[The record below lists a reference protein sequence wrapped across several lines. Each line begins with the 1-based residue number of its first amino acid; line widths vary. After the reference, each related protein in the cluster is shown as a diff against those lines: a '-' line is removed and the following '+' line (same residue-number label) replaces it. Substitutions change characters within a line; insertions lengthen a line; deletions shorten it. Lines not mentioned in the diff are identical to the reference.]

1 MLEKKRYPDLAKDGD
16 EGKAKEDE
24 PTSSAVSFMFFML
37 FECTSQLHAYRLV
50 SSSRFDERQR
60 MLTPFSPGAVELE
73 HSEAHD
79 EDDERR
85 DEVED
90 ALPEFFRLGPETG
103 RLREPDGNE
112 GSADGKGAEEAE
124 AGA

>member
-1 MLEKKRYPDLAKDGD
+1 MI
-16 EGKAKEDE
+16 
-24 PTSSAVSFMFFML
+24 
-37 FECTSQLHAYRLV
+37 
-50 SSSRFDERQR
+50 
-60 MLTPFSPGAVELE
+60 LTPFSPGAVELE
-73 HSEAHD
+73 HSQAHD

-85 DEVED
+85 NEVED
-90 ALPEFFRLGPETG
+90 ALPKLLRLRPEAG